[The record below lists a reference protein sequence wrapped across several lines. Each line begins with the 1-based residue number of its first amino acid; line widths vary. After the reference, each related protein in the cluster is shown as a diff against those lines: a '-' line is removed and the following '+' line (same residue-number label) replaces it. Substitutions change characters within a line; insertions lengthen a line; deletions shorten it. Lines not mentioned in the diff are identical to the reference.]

1 MVKSGLKWGKEGAKW
16 GMFIGEY
23 QHSLDE
29 KSRVIVPAKYRE
41 QLGTCFVLTKG
52 LDGCLFV
59 YPQNEWTSFE
69 QKLKELPLTN
79 MNARK
84 FVRFF
89 LAGAVECT
97 PDKQGRILIPNHL
110 KVYSSIEKD
119 IVFIGM
125 GNRIEVWSSSMWD
138 AYNEDAFDANA
149 LAEQMESLGI

>member
-1 MVKSGLKWGKEGAKW
+1 MVKGGLKWGKKGEKW
-16 GMFIGEY
+16 SMFIGEY

-29 KSRVIVPAKYRE
+29 KSRVIVPVKYRE
-41 QLGTCFVLTKG
+41 QLGAGFILTKG
-52 LDGCLFV
+52 LDGCLFI
-59 YPQNEWTSFE
+59 YSQKEWTSFE

-79 MNARK
+79 VNARK

-97 PDKQGRILIPNHL
+97 PDKQGRILIPSHL

-125 GNRIEVWSSSMWD
+125 GNRVEVWSSTKWD

>member
-1 MVKSGLKWGKEGAKW
+1 
-16 GMFIGEY
+16 MFIGEY

-29 KSRVIVPAKYRE
+29 KSRVTVPSKYRE
-41 QLGTCFVLTKG
+41 ELRTCFVLTKG
-52 LDGCLFV
+52 LDGCLFI

-97 PDKQGRILIPNHL
+97 PDKQGRILIPSHL

-125 GNRIEVWSSSMWD
+125 GNRIEVWSSAKWD

>member
-1 MVKSGLKWGKEGAKW
+1 
-16 GMFIGEY
+16 MFI
-23 QHSLDE
+23 
-29 KSRVIVPAKYRE
+29 
-41 QLGTCFVLTKG
+41 
-52 LDGCLFV
+52 
-59 YPQNEWTSFE
+59 YPQDEWISFE

-79 MNARK
+79 INARK

-97 PDKQGRILIPNHL
+97 PDKQGRILIPSHL

-125 GNRIEVWSSSMWD
+125 GNRVEVWSSNKWD